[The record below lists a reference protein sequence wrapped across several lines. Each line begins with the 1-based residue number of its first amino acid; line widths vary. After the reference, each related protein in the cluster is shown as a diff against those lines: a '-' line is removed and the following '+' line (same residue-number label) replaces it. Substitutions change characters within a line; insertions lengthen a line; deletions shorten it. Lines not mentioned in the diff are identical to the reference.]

1 MRYYSKLNVK
11 MWNTVSRAGIVIVFL
26 LLCSALFTA
35 CDANCNGINNCTNDS
50 SSGTSSSGNTNS
62 INPWPEP
69 LPQSADE
76 IASKLGGD
84 PNDWSSLP
92 PNGWVYR
99 GGPETNSFIVPHW
112 CVVDTSQG
120 RLYPGDQVP
129 PEPALTTFYNVSNS
143 DLAGHSP

>member
-1 MRYYSKLNVK
+1 MRYCSTSDVK
-11 MWNTVSRAGIVIVFL
+11 VWKAVSRSGTVIVFL
-26 LLCSALFTA
+26 LLCCTLFTA
-35 CDANCNGINNCTNDS
+35 CDANCNGINNCNDNS
-50 SSGTSSSGNTNS
+50 SSGTSSGGNTNS

-76 IASKLGGD
+76 IAGKLGGD

-99 GGPETNSFIVPHW
+99 GGPEINSFTVPHW
-112 CVVDTSQG
+112 CVVDTPQG

-129 PEPALTTFYNVSNS
+129 PESALTIYYNVSSS